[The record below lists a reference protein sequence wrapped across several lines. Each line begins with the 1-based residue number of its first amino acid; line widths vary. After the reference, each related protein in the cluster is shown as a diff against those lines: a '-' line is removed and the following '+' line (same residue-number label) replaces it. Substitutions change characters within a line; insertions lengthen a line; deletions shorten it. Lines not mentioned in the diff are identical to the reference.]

1 MESKQSPKGRA
12 SLFRIEALQ
21 ARNELRVVGDISPK
35 DDNVLSTVVSVASVL
50 GLLIFVFCLIYPF
63 PVYVDA
69 SGVIERTPA
78 DAVISSSM
86 PGTVVRLYVK
96 DGQEI
101 AGGAAVACVQPSAQ
115 QVRPASQPTGC
126 PDIGGNAFA
135 LHTPT
140 AGTVSL
146 ASLRETDEIAA
157 NQPVIS
163 IQRPQ
168 AKLVGF
174 VLTDPQKAT
183 AIKPEA
189 HATIWPAASP
199 LSRSTGVEATV
210 TGSTIDLGKGE
221 GEPASRYRIRLEM
234 VSAPP
239 PSLLPGMPFRAR
251 IMVGSR
257 PLYQY
262 ILPGRTGA

>member
-1 MESKQSPKGRA
+1 M
-12 SLFRIEALQ
+12 FRVEALQ

-35 DDNVLSTVVSVASVL
+35 DDNFLSTLVSVASVL
-50 GLLIFVFCLIYPF
+50 GLLIFIFCLIYPF

-69 SGVIERTPA
+69 SGVVERSPA
-78 DAVISSSM
+78 DAILSSPLS
-86 PGTVVRLYVK
+86 GTVVRLYVK

-101 AGGAAVACVQPSAQ
+101 AEGTVAACIQPPAQ
-115 QVRPASQPTGC
+115 QIRPAPQPASC

-135 LHTPT
+135 LLAPT

-183 AIKPEA
+183 AVKPEA

-199 LSRSTGVEATV
+199 LSRSTGLEATV
-210 TGSTIDLGKGE
+210 TGNTINLGKGE
-221 GEPASRYRIRLEM
+221 GEPASQYRIRLEM
-234 VSAPP
+234 VSVP

-251 IMVGSR
+251 IFVGSR